1 MAVSAAQPRIEFLPS
16 LWSAAEAFTST
27 DLVTRSEGLNRLI
40 ASDAVR
46 SHVLIAYLVFTRLT
60 EPDIELRKRIVEALA
75 GVLLPDGKLSA
86 PEDVVASELT
96 AWLGGMRSRQIWSLL
111 EVAEY
116 DKNSADLV
124 GVLLESCS
132 YAGEHLADIL
142 AERRSP
148 LVIRKQAADFI
159 ARLGYLDALPTL
171 ERLASKLEQR
181 REGREDYG
189 QPITDDDECSLI
201 PMIQGAL
208 VVLKA
213 L

>member
-1 MAVSAAQPRIEFLPS
+1 M
-16 LWSAAEAFTST
+16 
-27 DLVTRSEGLNRLI
+27 
-40 ASDAVR
+40 R

-181 REGREDYG
+181 RDGREDYG